1 MAREHGRSGFRQDA
15 RGTSALEFALCAPMF
30 VVVLLM
36 GLDTARFAFAT
47 RQVEDVA
54 ATIGQMISVEQDG
67 TVNGTDLQF
76 YHDSA
81 MVIFPQ
87 VLSDAAQQSKTWD
100 DDIAISVASVQ
111 FTATSPSCTAGCT
124 YVPKVLWAGGT
135 RPRSCSIPPTAV
147 ADTAAPSPTTLPSSV
162 FAAGSIIVVDV
173 SFAFRPTIAPRFMA
187 TLPIRR
193 SYYVAPRYVPTI
205 TYAAQAG
212 NTSFAHAC

>member
-1 MAREHGRSGFRQDA
+1 MVRRSDFRRDA
-15 RGTSALEFALCAPMF
+15 RGTSALEFALCAPLF
-30 VVVLLM
+30 VALLLA
-36 GLDTARFAFAT
+36 GLDTARFSFAT

-67 TVNGTDLQF
+67 TINGTDLQF
-76 YHDSA
+76 YHDAA

-87 VLSDAAQQSKTWD
+87 VLTDAAQQSKSWD
-100 DDIAISVASVQ
+100 DDIGISVASIQ
-111 FTATSPSCTAGCT
+111 FTATARSCTVGCT

-135 RPRSCSIPPTAV
+135 TPRSCSVPPTAV
-147 ADTAAPSPTTLPSSV
+147 ADTAAPSPTTLPTSV
-162 FAAGSIIVVDV
+162 FAAGSIVVVDV
-173 SFAFRPTIAPRFMA
+173 SFAFRPTIAPGFMA

-212 NTSFAHAC
+212 APSFAKAC